1 MVDMHEPHTENEHR
15 MLERAGL
22 WVVVGVIA
30 AMLLASAVLFALRPH
45 TVMLTPGQPQSP
57 LVSTSGR

>member
-1 MVDMHEPHTENEHR
+1 MVDMHEPHTEREHR

-22 WVVVGVIA
+22 WVVIGVIGAMIA
-30 AMLLASAVLFALRPH
+30 ASLVLFTLRPH

-57 LVSTSGR
+57 LSTGR